1 MAAPSSRLGKLP
13 RTKRPTETKG
23 IGVFIRSD
31 LFRGEQGELNEG
43 SGRSAKPER
52 SSLLEN
58 REVITALR
66 ATVRGG
72 RRTNPDEW
80 MRGNNERKQYHRS
93 AAPAVYSEHYECASG
108 ISHDDYVA
116 NHLDDGRRGELSGRL
131 WNGHFLRDQYAS

>member
-1 MAAPSSRLGKLP
+1 MPYEIQRVLVCSFAPTFSAANR
-13 RTKRPTETKG
+13 
-23 IGVFIRSD
+23 
-31 LFRGEQGELNEG
+31 RGLNEG

-52 SSLLEN
+52 ASLLEN
-58 REVITALR
+58 REIIAALR

-80 MRGNNERKQYHRS
+80 VRGINERKQYHRS

-131 WNGHFLRDQYAS
+131 WNRHFLRDEHAS